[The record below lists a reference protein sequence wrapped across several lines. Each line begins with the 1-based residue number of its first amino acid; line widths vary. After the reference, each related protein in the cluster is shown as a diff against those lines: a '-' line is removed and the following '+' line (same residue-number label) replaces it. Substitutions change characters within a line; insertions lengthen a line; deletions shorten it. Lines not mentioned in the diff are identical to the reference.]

1 MNTNIPEKFKKMF
14 NKEEANAPFTVEFS
28 NPKVVREIPKQ
39 QVKVSKIEI
48 TSITDSSVDKK
59 VTAYVKGLPRT
70 IVLWEGEAYDAIG
83 QWTDADVTARIKEIY
98 K

>member
-1 MNTNIPEKFKKMF
+1 MNTNIPEKFRKMF
-14 NKEEANAPFTVEFS
+14 SKEEANAPFTVEFS
-28 NPKVVREIPKQ
+28 KPKVVKEIPKQ
-39 QVKVSKIEI
+39 QIKLSKIEI

-70 IVLWEGEAYDAIG
+70 IVLWEGASYDAIG
-83 QWTDADVTARIKEIY
+83 QWQDSDVTARIKEIY